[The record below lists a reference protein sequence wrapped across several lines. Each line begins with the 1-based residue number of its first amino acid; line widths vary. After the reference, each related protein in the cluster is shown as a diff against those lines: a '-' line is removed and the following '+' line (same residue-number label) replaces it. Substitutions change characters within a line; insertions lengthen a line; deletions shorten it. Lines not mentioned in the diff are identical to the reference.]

1 MFIYVRQKNGKI
13 ARVTVP
19 DWDIVNPLALQT
31 PDIGSDSKSQTSSGI
46 GGDGGAGGSGSTVE
60 ETPQIVLSAFA
71 RYLD

>member
-46 GGDGGAGGSGSTVE
+46 GGDGGAGGSASTVE